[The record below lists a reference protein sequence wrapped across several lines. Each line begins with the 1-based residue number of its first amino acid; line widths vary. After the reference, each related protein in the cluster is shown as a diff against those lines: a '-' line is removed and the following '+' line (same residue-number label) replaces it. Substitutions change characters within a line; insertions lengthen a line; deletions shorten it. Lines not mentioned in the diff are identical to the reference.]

1 MTPAPLNRIARL
13 RLLDA
18 YRSLLTQRQQE
29 ALRLHLE
36 EDWSVT
42 ELAQA
47 LGTSRSAAHDLL
59 RRGTQRMEAMEAR
72 LGLCRRLERLERE
85 RSQLRERVR
94 DLESQLGRQPGREVV
109 A

>member
-1 MTPAPLNRIARL
+1 MDRTGRL

-47 LGTSRSAAHDLL
+47 LGTSRAAAYDLL
-59 RRGTQRMEAMEAR
+59 QRGMRRMEAMELR
-72 LGLCRRLERLERE
+72 LGLCRRLERLEKE
-85 RSQLRERVR
+85 RAQLRRRVEY
-94 DLESQLGRQPGREVV
+94 LEAKLRRPGAAQVV